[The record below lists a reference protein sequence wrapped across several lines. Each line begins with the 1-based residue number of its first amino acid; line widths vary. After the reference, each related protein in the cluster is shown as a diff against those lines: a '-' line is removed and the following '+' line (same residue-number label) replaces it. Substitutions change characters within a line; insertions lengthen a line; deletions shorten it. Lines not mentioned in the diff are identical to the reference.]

1 MSLWYILIQVALI
14 SSTFLIS
21 SSQGAVVSQKRCQ
34 SPAEAPQRIE
44 KVIAECQDEIKLA
57 ILQEALEDLEAST
70 ALLTSRTK
78 RQTFSDDERRIAG
91 CLLQCVYRKVRA
103 VDTSDFP
110 TREGLVRLYA
120 EGVRERGYHLAT
132 DDASQQC
139 LQVAQERRLRSQ
151 PSEKHSCDLAYDI
164 FECISNKISEYCSGS
179 D

>member
-1 MSLWYILIQVALI
+1 MSVWHILIQVTLI

-21 SSQGAVVSQKRCQ
+21 SSQGAVAPKKRCQ
-34 SPAEAPQRIE
+34 SPAVAPHRIE

-57 ILQEALEDLEAST
+57 ILQEALDDLEEST
-70 ALLTSRTK
+70 ALLTARKK
-78 RQTFSDDERRIAG
+78 RQIFSDDERRIAG

-103 VDTSDFP
+103 VDESGLP

-120 EGVRERGYHLAT
+120 EGVREHGYYLAT
-132 DDASQQC
+132 DEASQQC
-139 LQVAQERRLRSQ
+139 LQLAHQHRLRSE
-151 PSEKHSCDLAYDI
+151 PSGKQSCDLAYDI